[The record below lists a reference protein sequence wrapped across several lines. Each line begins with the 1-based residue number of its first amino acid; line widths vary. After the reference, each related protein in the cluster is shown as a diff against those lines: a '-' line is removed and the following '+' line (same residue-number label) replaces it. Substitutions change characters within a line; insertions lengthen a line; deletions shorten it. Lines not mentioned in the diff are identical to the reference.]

1 MNAST
6 KNLETV
12 LQKSNSE
19 NEARQ
24 VALETVPPANENTLN
39 RLKAKVLYEPSY
51 EHSLAT
57 IKTASNF
64 SETKEIPNGDIFWKG
79 RSVEKL
85 GGSRL
90 QNGEGEDDISTDF
103 RKVFIDATEDSV
115 TKLNETDTKKYRSF

>member
-39 RLKAKVLYEPSY
+39 RLKAKVLYEPS
-51 EHSLAT
+51 
-57 IKTASNF
+57 
-64 SETKEIPNGDIFWKG
+64 
-79 RSVEKL
+79 
-85 GGSRL
+85 
-90 QNGEGEDDISTDF
+90 
-103 RKVFIDATEDSV
+103 
-115 TKLNETDTKKYRSF
+115 